1 MDITTDTLQKLSMT
15 NTPSEFKDRLSR
27 RKSPYANN
35 QHFINIISDF
45 QAQRKN
51 LRSHLSQTSINNFHS
66 RVAIP
71 IIKKL
76 ILEIEEAYNTTD
88 FPVMDAFHA
97 SEPRNIPKDLPSG
110 YGEKEMD
117 LIYDFYGSNKVNIF
131 QGQRNEVASL
141 PRP

>member
-1 MDITTDTLQKLSMT
+1 M
-15 NTPSEFKDRLSR
+15 
-27 RKSPYANN
+27 
-35 QHFINIISDF
+35 
-45 QAQRKN
+45 
-51 LRSHLSQTSINNFHS
+51 SQTSINNFHS

>member
-1 MDITTDTLQKLSMT
+1 M
-15 NTPSEFKDRLSR
+15 
-27 RKSPYANN
+27 
-35 QHFINIISDF
+35 
-45 QAQRKN
+45 
-51 LRSHLSQTSINNFHS
+51 SQTSTNNFHS

-88 FPVMDAFHA
+88 FPVMDAFRA